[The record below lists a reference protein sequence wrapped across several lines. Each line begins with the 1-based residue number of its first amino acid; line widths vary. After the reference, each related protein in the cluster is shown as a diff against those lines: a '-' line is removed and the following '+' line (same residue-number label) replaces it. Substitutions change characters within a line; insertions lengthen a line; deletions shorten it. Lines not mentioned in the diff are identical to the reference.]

1 MEDFLLLNNGKFAKP
16 EEITIS
22 FSDTSIGN
30 VQENFQ
36 ENQEENQNETIEP
49 ESQVEDSAY
58 QDLDEAEFKHT
69 QSVDESKLNPTQKHL
84 LNNRSY
90 IKHILDRIWQQGKTV
105 EN

>member
-36 ENQEENQNETIEP
+36 ENQRR
-49 ESQVEDSAY
+49 
-58 QDLDEAEFKHT
+58 K
-69 QSVDESKLNPTQKHL
+69 SK
-84 LNNRSY
+84 
-90 IKHILDRIWQQGKTV
+90 
-105 EN
+105 

>member
-1 MEDFLLLNNGKFAKP
+1 MFKK
-16 EEITIS
+16 
-22 FSDTSIGN
+22 TSKKTK
-30 VQENFQ
+30 
-36 ENQEENQNETIEP
+36 EENQNETIEP

-90 IKHILDRIWQQGKTV
+90 IKKHILDRIWQQR
-105 EN
+105 